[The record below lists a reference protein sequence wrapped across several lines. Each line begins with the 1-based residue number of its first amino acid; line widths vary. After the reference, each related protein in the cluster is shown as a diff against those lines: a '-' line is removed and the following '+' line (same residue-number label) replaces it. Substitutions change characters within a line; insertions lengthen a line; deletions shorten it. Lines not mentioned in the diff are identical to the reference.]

1 MVGEGGRYSLFR
13 GLMLLVGG
21 LLMSGCTALVPAGS
35 VISPLLGPAPPL
47 QVTENTGVNLSR
59 DNFVLVKTNV
69 LGRSKGFSLLGFIT
83 IWPATLTEAMNRM
96 YASAQM
102 RPGEPQTLAHFS
114 VERSGSY
121 WFLYGIPRVEVRAD
135 VVQFIPEV
143 KTRDQVKPE
152 PAPTQPPD
160 GNRLR

>member
-1 MVGEGGRYSLFR
+1 MVSEGSRSSLFR
-13 GLMLLVGG
+13 GLMLLAGCW
-21 LLMSGCTALVPAGS
+21 LMSGCAALVPAGS

-47 QVTENTGVNLSR
+47 QVTENTGVSLGR

-83 IWPATLTEAMNRM
+83 IWPATLTQAMNRM

-114 VERSGSY
+114 VERTGSY
-121 WFLYGIPRVEVRAD
+121 WILYGIPRVEVRAD
-135 VVQFIPEV
+135 VVQFVPEV
-143 KTRDQVKPE
+143 KTPEREKPK

-160 GNRLR
+160 GS